1 MYSYVNTNMIPVE
14 SERDSEREREP
25 DVLAVQA
32 TEDAFSVILAAQ
44 CISGYKGIRDNIYK
58 F

>member
-44 CISGYKGIRDNIYK
+44 CISV
-58 F
+58 